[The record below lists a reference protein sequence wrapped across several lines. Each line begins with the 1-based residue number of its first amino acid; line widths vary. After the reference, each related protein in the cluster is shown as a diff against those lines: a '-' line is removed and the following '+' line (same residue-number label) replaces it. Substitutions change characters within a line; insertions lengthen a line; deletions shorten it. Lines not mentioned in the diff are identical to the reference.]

1 MSRLVLY
8 QWTQADVA
16 CSTSPS
22 RASGPVRNGELS
34 RTHSV
39 LYSPMVVSASALSKA
54 SPTDP
59 IDGVIPLFTLVGDAP
74 TPTGLHWTVPLKGR
88 SPGMTYATLG
98 AGNGW
103 LHPSRWA
110 VGKIGGRISPDLER
124 AVFSDQHA
132 WKGRYSTPFGATDP
146 AVHWMPQPFFGGHAD
161 VPLHVRCA
169 DRPTTMASLH
179 LGSLPPPARQPF
191 LVLGHCVERFDPRR
205 YGHLLRLRQPAS

>member
-22 RASGPVRNGELS
+22 RPSGPVRNGELS

-39 LYSPMVVSASALSKA
+39 LYSPMVISASALSKA

-103 LHPSRWA
+103 LHPFRWA

-124 AVFSDQHA
+124 AVFSD
-132 WKGRYSTPFGATDP
+132 
-146 AVHWMPQPFFGGHAD
+146 
-161 VPLHVRCA
+161 
-169 DRPTTMASLH
+169 
-179 LGSLPPPARQPF
+179 
-191 LVLGHCVERFDPRR
+191 
-205 YGHLLRLRQPAS
+205 

>member
-39 LYSPMVVSASALSKA
+39 LYSPMVISASALSKA

-146 AVHWMPQPFFGGHAD
+146 AVHWMPQPFFGGSRRRSSPCSMRGQANHD
-161 VPLHVRCA
+161 GI
-169 DRPTTMASLH
+169 AS
-179 LGSLPPPARQPF
+179 
-191 LVLGHCVERFDPRR
+191 PR
-205 YGHLLRLRQPAS
+205 LSPASGSSALPRAGALRRTI